1 MNQDE
6 FRFFLCKQR
15 EEMLKHKWIASEQAG
30 HDLGDIAIIDWIKN
44 FAKDFR
50 KQFETNRK

>member
-50 KQFETNRK
+50 KQFETNR